1 MPTAST
7 ASAHD
12 RPAARGCATASSS
25 RASAFAYVLSGRAD
39 VGHPR
44 ERKASEPLLVDPLID
59 TGGGGGPL
67 IGGRAEYL
75 ARGQV
80 VFEDTGNPLLALST
94 PPARAHAA
102 PADKAPAVDRVSLV
116 GEAPE
121 NPIASMLDAY
131 RESATGEQCG
141 VPALV
146 RLIVTLINS

>member
-44 ERKASEPLLVDPLID
+44 ERKVSEPLLVDPLID

-67 IGGRAEYL
+67 IGGGPNTLR
-75 ARGQV
+75 
-80 VFEDTGNPLLALST
+80 
-94 PPARAHAA
+94 
-102 PADKAPAVDRVSLV
+102 VDRSCSRT
-116 GEAPE
+116 P
-121 NPIASMLDAY
+121 
-131 RESATGEQCG
+131 
-141 VPALV
+141 
-146 RLIVTLINS
+146 VTRS

>member
-80 VFEDTGNPLLALST
+80 VFEDTGNPLLVSRGVSSLT
-94 PPARAHAA
+94 ARF
-102 PADKAPAVDRVSLV
+102 DFR
-116 GEAPE
+116 
-121 NPIASMLDAY
+121 
-131 RESATGEQCG
+131 
-141 VPALV
+141 
-146 RLIVTLINS
+146 